1 VRLFVFAA
9 LSAAA
14 FLTSACGGN
23 VLSRKYEYEED
34 IYLALD
40 GSVTVY
46 LNASVPALV
55 ALRGLDLN
63 VDPRARLDRA
73 AVRAM
78 FESPVAHVE
87 SVTAS
92 RRGHRRYLHLRI
104 HVPDVTRLGEA
115 APFAWSR
122 YGITRDDEVIKYRQ
136 LLGSAAGRAVGNVGW
151 TGRELMA
158 IRLHLPSHVPF
169 HNSPSKEVQRGNI
182 IVWEQTLA
190 DRLRNQPLDI
200 EAHMETRSILAR
212 TLTLFAL
219 MAGLAALT
227 FALVIWLVMRRGR
240 ASVPAR
246 QQEAS

>member
-1 VRLFVFAA
+1 MRLFVFAA
-9 LSAAA
+9 VGAAA
-14 FLTSACGGN
+14 FLTTACGGN
-23 VLSRKYEYEED
+23 ILSRKYEYDED

-40 GSVTVY
+40 GSATVY

-55 ALRGLDLN
+55 ALRGLHLD
-63 VDPRARLDRA
+63 VDPRSRLDRA

-92 RRGHRRYLHLRI
+92 RRDNRRYIHLRI

-115 APFAWSR
+115 APFGWSR
-122 YGITRDDEVIKYRQ
+122 YGITRADAVIKYRQ
-136 LLGSAAGRAVGNVGW
+136 LLGPAADRAVGNVGW

-158 IRLHLPSHVPF
+158 VRLHLPSRVPF

-190 DRLRNQPLDI
+190 DRLRGQPLDI

-212 TLTLFAL
+212 TLTLFGL
-219 MAGLAALT
+219 MVGLAALT
-227 FALVIWLVMRRGR
+227 FALVIWLVRRRGR
-240 ASVPAR
+240 PSVPAR